1 MLPYTPLPL
10 RCCAIIL
17 VVSASLLPTSAS
29 GQTPNPF
36 IHIDQF
42 GYTPEALKQAVLSN
56 PITGFNSNLSYSP
69 PGAEEIYLKEV
80 ETDQT
85 VGSFLIDAWQNGDT
99 HPASGDQGWWV
110 DLSIHETP
118 GRFYLDDGQGHRSA
132 EFTVSTD
139 PYQEVMQ
146 AAGRA
151 FYYNR
156 CGFEKKPP
164 HADPRWSDD
173 LDFQQEAQC
182 RDVSDPLN
190 QALWKDLRGGWYD
203 AGDYN
208 KYVTF
213 AHRAVHDLLWAWEEN
228 PQAFSDEWNI
238 PESNNS
244 FPDILDELKW
254 ELDWLLKMVGPD
266 GSVHIKMGSQNYSEN
281 VLAPPSANTDPRFY
295 GPVCSSATLAAA
307 AMFAH
312 AARVFGGVPAYA
324 TFAQQLQAQAEACW
338 NQVQPQLMNNTL
350 DTDCDDGSIVAGDAD
365 RSVPEQWALA
375 FETAVHLF
383 RATGD
388 ADHAQFI
395 ADHYQDMTPLVNDL
409 WYTYDL
415 PVIDALLDYAALT
428 DADPLVAAD
437 IRASFTTDATNNW
450 LFYYGGVE
458 DDLYRAYM
466 PAWSYHWGS
475 NIPKAG
481 YGLLNLLLVS
491 NAILPANDDL
501 YREYALAAL
510 NGFHGVNPLTL
521 VYLSNMGALG
531 AERSCDQIYHTWFA
545 DGTDWDDAQSS
556 LHGPPP
562 GYVPGGPNAAFSVTS
577 LSPPA
582 GQPEQKSYLDFN
594 DGWPN
599 NSWEVSEPAIYSQA
613 AYVRLL
619 AHFVDLSLTTGVQ
632 EPPAERT
639 LVLWPNPAGDRAW
652 VEPAGEGPWQVTL
665 RDAAGR
671 SLRGMQL
678 QVAGPIDLGGLA
690 AGCYVVEVVGQRA
703 ERVSGRLIVQ

>member
-1 MLPYTPLPL
+1 MLRSLPLPGL
-10 RCCAIIL
+10 LALAFHVSAQNAPFL
-17 VVSASLLPTSAS
+17 VV
-29 GQTPNPF
+29 
-36 IHIDQF
+36 DQF
-42 GYTPEALKQAVLSN
+42 GYRPLDPKVAVIRDPQA
-56 PITGFNSNLSYSP
+56 GFNAAESYT
-69 PGAEEIYLKEV
+69 PGPLIEV
-80 ETDQT
+80 RELPGRTVVWSGAPAAWNGGQTD
-85 VGSFLIDAWQNGDT
+85 
-99 HPASGDQGWWV
+99 PMSGDRGWWV
-110 DLSIHETP
+110 DFSAVQQP
-118 GRFYLDDGQGHRSA
+118 GTYELHDPSTGATSDAFVVSEQVYAPILRSA
-132 EFTVSTD
+132 
-139 PYQEVMQ
+139 M
-146 AAGRA
+146 RM
-151 FYYNR
+151 FYHNR
-156 CGFEKKPP
+156 CGTGKPAAFAGSAW
-164 HADPRWSDD
+164 ADG
-173 LDFQQEAQC
+173 LDFAGPLQDTQC
-182 RDVSDPLN
+182 RFIGDPLN
-190 QALWKDLRGGWYD
+190 AALEKDLSGGWYD

-213 AHRAVHDLLWAWEEN
+213 AHGAVHDLLMAYEEY
-228 PQAFSDEWNI
+228 PQAFGDDSGI
-238 PESNNS
+238 PESGNGV
-244 FPDILDELKW
+244 PDILDEVKW

-266 GSVHIKMGSQNYSEN
+266 GSVHIKMGSQNFSEN

-324 TFAQQLQAQAEACW
+324 MFAQQLQAQAEACW
-338 NQVQPQLMNNTL
+338 TQVQPQLMNNTL

-428 DADPLVAAD
+428 DADPVVAAD

-481 YGLLNLLLVS
+481 YGLLNLLLVR